1 MKKSTKFGL
10 YASLIVL
17 IGFPILF
24 FCLSLF
30 TGKWN
35 YLLLSI
41 PPSLTA
47 GLTSLMMTLNQIK
60 KERKSV

>member
-1 MKKSTKFGL
+1 MKKGTKYGL

-17 IGFPILF
+17 IGFPVLF

-35 YLLLSI
+35 YLLVSI

-47 GLTSLMMTLNQIK
+47 GLTCLMVTRNQIK